1 MLGYHLKWMPLKT
14 FILALLMGLAVASAL
29 YGCVIVPLYKAEAKS
44 MAVKK
49 ENLIGKK
56 AEVINAILENSY
68 GKISYIA
75 NQNKYTGTA
84 KSVDGTRIGQ
94 NKRVVIVRI
103 EKNVF
108 YVKALIDLEK
118 LPYKRGEI

>member
-1 MLGYHLKWMPLKT
+1 
-14 FILALLMGLAVASAL
+14 MGLAVAFAL
-29 YGCVIVPLYKAEAKS
+29 YWCVIVPLYKAEANS

-49 ENLIGKK
+49 ESLIGKK
-56 AEVINAILENSY
+56 AEVINVILEDSY

-84 KSVDGTRIGQ
+84 KSVDGARIGQ
-94 NKRVVIVRI
+94 NKRVVIVRVEENI
-103 EKNVF
+103 F